1 MFVLLTIFLI
11 SAVRFSN
18 QTAGPPLTLPLELP
32 YLPYTTSVYGTD
44 SNIMGLI
51 QLWPI
56 KVKVVLAV
64 PESHHQSSSK
74 VFHGSVVAEI
84 ISLSVFVNRVEIH
97 QHLKLCYLNLRLSL
111 FTWKN
116 LLVAN
121 LSPGFYLSI
130 FLAYNCQYSWD
141 YL

>member
-11 SAVRFSN
+11 SAVKFSN

-84 ISLSVFVNRVEIH
+84 ISLSVFFNRVEIH
-97 QHLKLCYLNLRLSL
+97 KHLRLSL